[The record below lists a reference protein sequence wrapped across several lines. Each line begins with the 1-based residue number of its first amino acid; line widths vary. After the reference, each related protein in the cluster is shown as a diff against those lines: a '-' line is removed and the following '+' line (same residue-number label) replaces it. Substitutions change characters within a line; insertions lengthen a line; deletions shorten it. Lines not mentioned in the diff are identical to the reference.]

1 MTWVNTFPEKP
12 VKVTHYEDLEYDK
25 VGMALSLIQDAYIDE
40 PNIIGGYTGH
50 IQFKVVYRVKPSNDN
65 DRLEATELLNR
76 LGGWSLHEKP
86 DIGEGQKTLE
96 IEPTTRAALFAKFEN
111 GDEDY
116 QIFLVMRYKVS
127 AKF

>member
-12 VKVTHYEDLEYDK
+12 VNITHYEDIEADK
-25 VGMALSLIQDAYIDE
+25 VGMALSLIQGAYIVEED
-40 PNIIGGYTGH
+40 IIGGYTGE
-50 IQFKVVYRVKPSNDN
+50 IQFKIIYRVKPSNDN

-76 LGGWSLHEKP
+76 FGDWSLQQKP